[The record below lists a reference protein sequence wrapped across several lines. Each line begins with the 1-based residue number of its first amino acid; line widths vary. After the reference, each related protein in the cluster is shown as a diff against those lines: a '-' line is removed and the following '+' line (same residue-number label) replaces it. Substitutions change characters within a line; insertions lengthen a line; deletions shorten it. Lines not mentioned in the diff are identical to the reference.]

1 MAKSELANI
10 QGGLLLKNGVL
21 NVRRRKAKK
30 ISSLISEESQ
40 FNVMVSSPIAIQ
52 RELNNRSFYNFFL
65 YFWDT
70 IT

>member
-21 NVRRRKAKK
+21 NARRKKAKK
-30 ISSLISEESQ
+30 ISSMISEESQ
-40 FNVMVSSPIAIQ
+40 RCDDVKSCYSE
-52 RELNNRSFYNFFL
+52 ELNNRSFYLL

-70 IT
+70 KLC